1 VKESGEREE
10 KHVEVDIMVPTCSP
24 LNLSYPLSLFSSF
37 SSLFTKQPL
46 PPFLASL
53 ISSEEEFAL

>member
-10 KHVEVDIMVPTCSP
+10 KHVEVDIMIPTCSP
-24 LNLSYPLSLFSSF
+24 LIHSLFSSF

-46 PPFLASL
+46 APFLASL